1 MIRWG
6 KPVQLLEWGEG
17 TNTLNQRWEKVGEG
31 MLVNQSKPFWQTF
44 LDWLLLKRESPRVG
58 LTTLVV
64 ELTGPLNRKNE
75 KEDAIKV
82 VQQGEGMTPG
92 SNRWGEVAVGRLKS
106 VESKDGKTKVSLEI
120 KGATKIGR

>member
-1 MIRWG
+1 MIKLS

-17 TNTLNQRWEKVGEG
+17 TNTLNQRWELIAEG
-31 MLVNQSKPFWQTF
+31 RFIKQGKPFVES
-44 LDWLLLKRESPRVG
+44 LIDWALLKRKSPSVG

-64 ELTGPLNRKNE
+64 ELKGPFERKNA
-75 KEDAIKV
+75 KEDAIKLM
-82 VQQGEGMTPG
+82 QQGQGMTPG

-106 VESKDGKTKVSLEI
+106 IETEGNRTKVSVEV